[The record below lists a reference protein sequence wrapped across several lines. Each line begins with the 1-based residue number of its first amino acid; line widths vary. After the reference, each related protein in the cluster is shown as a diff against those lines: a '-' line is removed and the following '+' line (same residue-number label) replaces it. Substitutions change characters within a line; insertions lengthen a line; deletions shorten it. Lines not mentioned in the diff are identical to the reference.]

1 MLKIVKD
8 KEFFKYIEKRIRDDN
23 YEVNTVIGEVKKRE
37 LPFLVMV
44 CTKTI
49 YNMIDR
55 GDFCRITNRNL
66 PIKRNKSNREYRR
79 DRKFLFSRRTEKTTL
94 YYMYPY
100 SSLSITYFFSLDVK
114 FRFSSFIYLYVPLNS
129 FFLLYANVLISF

>member
-23 YEVNTVIGEVKKRE
+23 YEVDTVIGEVKKWK
-37 LPFLVMV
+37 LLFLVMV
-44 CTKTI
+44 CTNTI

-55 GDFCRITNRNL
+55 GAFCRITNRNL

-79 DRKFLFSRRTEKTTL
+79 DRKFLFSRRTEKNN
-94 YYMYPY
+94 
-100 SSLSITYFFSLDVK
+100 
-114 FRFSSFIYLYVPLNS
+114 FILYVSLQLS
-129 FFLLYANVLISF
+129 KYYLKTMLKLIFISCLKDVLYSLYVCGLLWL